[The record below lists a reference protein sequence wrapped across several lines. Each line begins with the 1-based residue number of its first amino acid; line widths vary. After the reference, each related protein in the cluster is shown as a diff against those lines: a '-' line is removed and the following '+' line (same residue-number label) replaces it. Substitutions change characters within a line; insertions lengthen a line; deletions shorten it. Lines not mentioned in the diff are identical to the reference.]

1 MTKFGLYT
9 KSPKIPFET
18 HLYGLDE
25 PIKKQLIDLREFVRD
40 LGRNVIEEIRPHRI
54 VYSKT
59 ITFRVFLDIKPTKEE
74 LIVSIRIDRKT
85 PYTTYKVNHSLDL
98 TDIKKE
104 IESAYK
110 NIS

>member
-9 KSPKIPFET
+9 KSPRILFET
-18 HLYGLDE
+18 HLNGLDE
-25 PIKKQLIDLREFVRD
+25 PIKKQLIDLREFVKD

-54 VYSKT
+54 AYSKT

-74 LIVSIRIDRKT
+74 LIVSIRIDRKN
-85 PYTTYKVNHSLDL
+85 PYIIYKVNHSLDL
-98 TDIKKE
+98 TDIKKK